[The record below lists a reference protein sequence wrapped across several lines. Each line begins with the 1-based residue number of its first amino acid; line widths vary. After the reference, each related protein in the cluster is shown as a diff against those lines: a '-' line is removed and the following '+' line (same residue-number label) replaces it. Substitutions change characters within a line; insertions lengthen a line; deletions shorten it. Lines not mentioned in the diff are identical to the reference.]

1 MFERHF
7 GLRENPFQGGHQ
19 LRFLY
24 PSREHQEARAHL
36 RYGIENREPFL
47 LITGEVGTGKTTAI
61 YDALAEWGT
70 EVAVALITNSALT
83 RQELLEEIG
92 LRFGMSLPSGVSKP
106 QALVQLERHL
116 LAVRQR
122 GSHAVLLLDEAQ
134 NLAPELLEEI
144 RLLSNLEEQGDKLL
158 QIFLVGQPEL
168 EAKLA
173 KPELRQLRQ
182 RITVH
187 YRLNPLSPEE
197 TAGYIHHRLSVAGG
211 NAWVVFPPD
220 SCREVYRLTH
230 GIPREIN
237 TVASAALLTA
247 FSEGMSSVRPEHV
260 KAIAEEAEFR
270 SVLGE
275 ATDTPELK
283 LDATPSTPST
293 LATTQAAYWT
303 PPKRPDT
310 PQPTP
315 PIAPEPTLDPSVRS
329 WSPPEETESA
339 PRSWGSK
346 PTPQPREPVQPLTPA
361 WHPPVN
367 EPREPAAVERIDRD
381 EIEAWSA
388 AARDLLEARR
398 RQEAMPPTQ
407 PQISVVVDDARFS
420 PETKAAASTPTP
432 PEATAF
438 SGLPPRLRDKLA
450 AALETEERP
459 KSRTLPLLV
468 IATVVAALAVSS
480 VLLQRFGVINVP
492 LLRGLA
498 GSPTVPIP
506 NSSQDSLGASMNDVP
521 SAAMPEAS
529 ARPESTR
536 AIAPAPAPTAT
547 APAIRARVARPD
559 STRIYALA
567 VGTFMDEERA
577 ITERDRM
584 SANTG
589 LSARI
594 IPYKDSGVTMYRLV
608 LGSWT
613 SRSAAENRANQ
624 LVQASQVNEARV
636 LLMGRGTAR

>member
-70 EVAVALITNSALT
+70 EVSVALITNSALT

-92 LRFGMSLPSGVSKP
+92 LRFGMSMPSGVSKP

-122 GSHAVLLLDEAQ
+122 GAHAVLLLDEAQ

-144 RLLSNLEEQGDKLL
+144 RLLSNLEEHGDKLL

-197 TAGYIHHRLSVAGG
+197 TAGYIHHRLAVAGG

-220 SCREVYRLTH
+220 ACREVFRLTH

-247 FSEGMSSVRPEHV
+247 FAEGKNSVLPEHV
-260 KAIAEEAEFR
+260 LAIAEEAEFR

-275 ATDTPELK
+275 AVDTPELK
-283 LDATPSTPST
+283 LDAPASTAST
-293 LATTQAAYWT
+293 LATTQAAYWN
-303 PPKRPDT
+303 PPARPLPPAAAPAAPPED
-310 PQPTP
+310 PT
-315 PIAPEPTLDPSVRS
+315 ARS
-329 WSPPEETESA
+329 WTAPAESESA

-346 PTPQPREPVQPLTPA
+346 PTPQRQEPAPPKAPAWQPPANESREPS
-361 WHPPVN
+361 
-367 EPREPAAVERIDRD
+367 AVEQVERD
-381 EIEAWSA
+381 EIDAWSA

-398 RQEAMPPTQ
+398 RQ
-407 PQISVVVDDARFS
+407 DAT
-420 PETKAAASTPTP
+420 PVPTP
-432 PEATAF
+432 PIAAL
-438 SGLPPRLRDKLA
+438 SGLPPRLREKLA
-450 AALETEERP
+450 ADVETEPSP
-459 KSRTLPLLV
+459 KNLTLPLLV
-468 IATVVAALAVSS
+468 IASVLAVLGVSS
-480 VLLQRFGVINVP
+480 VLLQRFGIIDLPV
-492 LLRGLA
+492 LRGVA
-498 GSPTVPIP
+498 GSPSVQTPIDMAD
-506 NSSQDSLGASMNDVP
+506 SSK
-521 SAAMPEAS
+521 AMPKS
-529 ARPESTR
+529 ATPGAPGSNDSTR
-536 AIAPAPAPTAT
+536 AVRSMPIISPT
-547 APAIRARVARPD
+547 PAIPRPSAKPD
-559 STRIYALA
+559 SARTYALA
-567 VGTFMDEERA
+567 VGTYLDETRA
-577 ITERDRM
+577 NSERDRM
-584 SANTG
+584 GANTG
-589 LSARI
+589 LSARV
-594 IPYKDSGVTMYRLV
+594 IPFHDSGVTMYRLV

-636 LLMGRGTAR
+636 LVMGRGPTH

>member
-61 YDALAEWGT
+61 YDALAEWGS
-70 EVAVALITNSALT
+70 EVSVALITNSALT

-92 LRFGMSLPSGVSKP
+92 LRFGMSFPSGVSKP

-122 GSHAVLLLDEAQ
+122 GAHAVLLLDEAQ

-197 TAGYIHHRLSVAGG
+197 TAGYIHHRISVAGG

-220 SCREVYRLTH
+220 ACREVFRLTH

-247 FSEGMSSVRPEHV
+247 FAEGANSVRPEHV
-260 KAIAEEAEFR
+260 QSVAEEAEFR

-283 LDATPSTPST
+283 LSTPTIVPST
-293 LATTQAAYWT
+293 LTSTQAPYWT
-303 PPKRPDT
+303 PPARPV
-310 PQPTP
+310 PPPTP
-315 PIAPEPTLDPSVRS
+315 AGPRPEDPAARS
-329 WSPPEETESA
+329 WTEPEESGSA
-339 PRSWGSK
+339 PRSWGSEPK
-346 PTPQPREPVQPLTPA
+346 PQRREPVAPLPPA
-361 WHPPVN
+361 WQPPV
-367 EPREPAAVERIDRD
+367 PPAPGISTVEKVEREEID
-381 EIEAWSA
+381 AWST

-398 RQEAMPPTQ
+398 KQ
-407 PQISVVVDDARFS
+407 DAN
-420 PETKAAASTPTP
+420 PAPAAPIQTEPS
-432 PEATAF
+432 AF
-438 SGLPPRLRDKLA
+438 SGLSPRLRDKLA
-450 AALETEERP
+450 AEVEVDDQPRN
-459 KSRTLPLLV
+459 RTLPILLL
-468 IATVVAALAVSS
+468 AAVLAVLGVSS
-480 VLLQRFGVINVP
+480 VLMQRFGIIDLPV
-492 LLRGLA
+492 LRGIA
-498 GSPTVPIP
+498 GSPPTRTPIAP
-506 NSSQDSLGASMNDVP
+506 TDSLRTDTGDSLKAPLNAMVPATSGVMDTSRARQPASKQ
-521 SAAMPEAS
+521 
-529 ARPESTR
+529 
-536 AIAPAPAPTAT
+536 IAVVRPTAGSRSK
-547 APAIRARVARPD
+547 PVARPD
-559 STRIYALA
+559 TLKTYALA
-567 VGTFMDEERA
+567 VGTYMDEERA
-577 ITERDRM
+577 KSERDRM

-589 LSARI
+589 LSARL
-594 IPYKDSGVTMYRLV
+594 IPYHDSGVTMYRLV
-608 LGSWT
+608 LGSWS
-613 SRSAAENRANQ
+613 SRSAAEIRASQ

-636 LLMGRGTAR
+636 LVLGRGSIH